1 MDDAAAS
8 RIAHGALALMNPMPD
23 AATDEAI
30 DLLGLAPGSRVL
42 EVVCDRAEVRGL
54 A

>member
-8 RIAHGALALMNPMPD
+8 RIAYGALALMNPMSD

-30 DLLGLAPGSRVL
+30 DLLDLAAGSRVL
-42 EVVCDRAEVRGL
+42 EVACGRAELLRRS
-54 A
+54 